1 MGEGRGKKGLFD
13 RRGKVSMKYWGEDA
27 CELAIGEHMTWKLIT
42 NAMRDLALQ
51 RGQVVGAYQERK
63 GRGIGN

>member
-1 MGEGRGKKGLFD
+1 
-13 RRGKVSMKYWGEDA
+13 MKYWPWGEDA
-27 CELAIGEHMTWKLIT
+27 CELVIGEHMTWKLIT

-63 GRGIGN
+63 GNC